1 MKTRE
6 AIDQIVFYKN
16 VLELN
21 PVFDEALGH
30 GIEALLKQVPKYP
43 IWEDNGYSDEEY
55 DTWYCPSCDTRYVDE
70 EHKFCPKCGQAIKWG
85 DEDGTG

>member
-30 GIEALLKQVPKYP
+30 GIEALLKQVPKEP
-43 IWEDNGYSDEEY
+43 VWEGDGYADGAIVY
-55 DTWYCPSCDTRYVDE
+55 DTWYCPSCDASYEADE
-70 EHKFCPKCGQAIKWG
+70 KHKHCPECGQAINWSD
-85 DEDGTG
+85 DE